1 MLFTF
6 FYNPICV
13 LLCAT
18 CEVTEGIV
26 SLCQCQ
32 FIYSSV
38 CLCTVWPFTFTEK
51 SDCDKVNLV
60 LFVISIITSFVKL
73 LQMIWGY
80 VVLRCV
86 SLAASLSISSK
97 DMYFITYNGIVI
109 FTIFSRTWSSSQL
122 VKLVKDWGMGL
133 EKN

>member
-1 MLFTF
+1 M
-6 FYNPICV
+6 
-13 LLCAT
+13 
-18 CEVTEGIV
+18 
-26 SLCQCQ
+26 
-32 FIYSSV
+32 
-38 CLCTVWPFTFTEK
+38 
-51 SDCDKVNLV
+51 

-122 VKLVKDWGMGL
+122 VKLVKD
-133 EKN
+133 